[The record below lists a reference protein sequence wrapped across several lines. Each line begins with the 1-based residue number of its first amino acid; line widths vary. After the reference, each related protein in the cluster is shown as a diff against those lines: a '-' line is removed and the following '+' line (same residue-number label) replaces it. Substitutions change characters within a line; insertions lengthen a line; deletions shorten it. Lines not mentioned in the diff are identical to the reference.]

1 MYFLDLLY
9 VRYNCAKFHQ
19 CRICVTDFREGGPFC
34 PSPHPW
40 AAPKKPILNRVK
52 SAFQTFEK
60 NNPSLSKPT
69 LKYLVYRQVFWV
81 KVGHLQG
88 QGAGLYGRWC
98 FITSFQISCNTKKNL
113 TSNAV
118 VKTAFSQP
126 MFHSKTYPFS
136 KSKTKKEFYCR
147 CYVLN
152 VSYTFRFSFPPP
164 PPFSMFLL

>member
-19 CRICVTDFREGGPFC
+19 CRICATDFREGGLFAPT
-34 PSPHPW
+34 HPW

-126 MFHSKTYPFS
+126 WFLQQYPLARS
-136 KSKTKKEFYCR
+136 VKSS
-147 CYVLN
+147 YVILRRIQN
-152 VSYTFRFSFPPP
+152 
-164 PPFSMFLL
+164 PFKHLRREGCEYAYSVFAY